1 MESTLPPFSLV
12 IPVRD
17 EEAALRRSLPA
28 LLRAMEGL
36 RARPIWVCNGCND
49 DSASVIAMHAGS
61 SAEILVLDC
70 PGKTQALQ
78 AGDDALGD
86 LFPRLYLDADVILQ
100 QDSLPQLL
108 RPLLDGSAD
117 LIAARINHA
126 TEGVSPLSAAIA
138 RCWEALPYARQ
149 LAFLG
154 VVGLSAAGRKNWECW
169 PLVTGDDIFVS
180 ATVPPERSLIVA
192 EVVALT
198 CPPSNFAGWIRRR
211 ARWLKGERELRAM
224 GLSPRALAGQRQALM
239 RLMLTPDQA
248 LGAWA
253 FASARLLAT
262 VLPDTPTTSW
272 IPDRRGMS

>member
-1 MESTLPPFSLV
+1 MRSTLPPFSLV

-17 EEAALRRSLPA
+17 EGAALHHSVPA
-28 LLRAMEGL
+28 LVRALVGL
-36 RARPIWVCNGCND
+36 RARSIWVCNGCND
-49 DSASVIAMHAGS
+49 NSASVIAMHAGS
-61 SAEILVLDC
+61 NAEILILDR
-70 PGKTQALQ
+70 PGKTPALQ

-86 LFPRLYLDADVILQ
+86 LFPRFYLDADVILQ
-100 QDSLPQLL
+100 QDSFPRLL

-117 LIAARINHA
+117 LIAARIIHA
-126 TEGVSPLSAAIA
+126 TDGVSPLSAAIA

-154 VVGLSAAGRKNWECW
+154 IVGLSATGRRNWGHW
-169 PLVTGDDIFVS
+169 PVVTGDDIFVS
-180 ATVPPERSLIVA
+180 ATVPPERSLIVP

-198 CPPSNFAGWIRRR
+198 CPPADFAGWIRRR

-224 GLSPRALAGQRQALM
+224 GLSPRAPVGQKQALM
-239 RLMLTPDQA
+239 RLMLTPDHA
-248 LGAWA
+248 TGAWA

-272 IPDRRGMS
+272 IPDRRGMT